1 MSEVFSIDK
10 IVLQENGF
18 SSFNEMQRK
27 ALEKEIFTKNTV
39 VSAPT
44 ASGKTLI
51 LELCALH
58 SILNDKRKVIYTCPL
73 RALASEHFRDFKRK
87 YSKKFGIR
95 VALSIGDFD
104 SSSSYLSNYDIILC
118 TNEKLDS
125 LLRHRADWL
134 SQVGLLVVD
143 EVHELDSDRGPT
155 LEMAVTK
162 MRFVSPDIKIVALS
176 ATIPNAKE
184 IAKWLDAQLVESTFR
199 PVELVE
205 GVYFNGTFEYGKGK
219 EKIPLKKDALES
231 IVNDTLGKQ
240 KQALVFAMTRKQ
252 SEATAKKTAIFTQKL
267 LTEQEKAVLV
277 KGAQRIKK
285 VLEQP
290 TSQCVSVASTIEKGA
305 SFHHAGLLQKQR
317 EIIEDLFRQ
326 GAVKVICATPTLA
339 AGVNTPAFRVVIPSL
354 YRYSETG
361 MDKIPIREYKQMAGR
376 AGRPA
381 YDTRG
386 ESILFAK
393 SEIEADD
400 LFQEYVN
407 GEIEEVSSKLGVEP
421 ILRTHLLGIIATGYA
436 FDLESLEKFFSKTFY
451 FTQFGNDTSFYQ
463 KVTSLLK
470 ELQQMGFVESNAK
483 RFSATPL
490 GRRVSELYLDPLSAY
505 SMINFLKKKRYEE
518 LAYLYSLVNTS
529 EMSPFFSIPKKLEA
543 NVWAELEERKEML
556 AIDVNRE
563 MYLDANLL
571 KKFNTTLIFKEWL
584 NEAPE
589 EKISEDYGVQ
599 PGIMHSKKQIA
610 EWMAYSEFELAKAL
624 GIKEHLG
631 SLLRLQKRLKHGI
644 KEELLQL
651 VELRGIGR
659 VRARR
664 LFRAGIK
671 TLVDVKKTDI
681 DDLAKIIPPAVAQKV
696 KAQLKQ
702 S

>member
-1 MSEVFSIDK
+1 MEDIEK
-10 IVLQENGF
+10 IVLEGNGF
-18 SSFNEMQRK
+18 SSFNEMQKK

-44 ASGKTLI
+44 ASGKTII
-51 LELCALH
+51 LELSALH
-58 SILNDKRKVIYTCPL
+58 RILNGHKKVIYTCPL

-87 YSKKFGIR
+87 YSKKFSIR

-104 SSSSYLSNYDIILC
+104 SSSAYLSGYDIVFS
-118 TNEKLDS
+118 TQEKLDS
-125 LLRHRADWL
+125 LLRHRAEWL

-162 MRFVSPDIKIVALS
+162 MRFVSPALKIIALS

-205 GVYFNGTFEYGKGK
+205 GVYFEGVFEYGKGK

-231 IVNDTLGKQ
+231 VVTDTLEKQ
-240 KQALVFAMTRKQ
+240 KQALIFAMTRKQ
-252 SEATAKKTAIFTQKL
+252 SEATAKKAAVFTHKL
-267 LTEQEKAVLV
+267 LTEKEKTALS
-277 KGAQRIKK
+277 KGAERIKR

-290 TSQCVSVASTIEKGA
+290 TSQCAALASTVEKGA

-317 EIIEDLFRQ
+317 EIIEDLFRE
-326 GAVKVICATPTLA
+326 GAVKIICATPTLA

-354 YRYSETG
+354 YRYTELGSQR
-361 MDKIPIREYKQMAGR
+361 IPVREYKQMSGR

-386 ESILFAK
+386 ESILFAR
-393 SEIEADD
+393 SEIEADE
-400 LFQEYVN
+400 LLQEYVN
-407 GEIEEVSSKLGVEP
+407 GEIEEVSSKLGIEP
-421 ILRTHLLGIIATGYA
+421 VLRTHLLGIIATGYA
-436 FDLESLEKFFSKTFY
+436 FDLSSLEQFFSKTFY

-463 KVTSLLK
+463 KVTSLLR
-470 ELQQMGFVESNAK
+470 ELEEMGFVESNAK

-490 GRRVSELYLDPLSAY
+490 GRRVSELYLDPVSAY
-505 SMINFLKKKRYEE
+505 SMIGFLKKKRYEE

-543 NVWAELEERKEML
+543 NVWAELEEKKSL
-556 AIDVNRE
+556 LGVDVDRE
-563 MYLDANLL
+563 MFLDAHML
-571 KKFNTTLIFKEWL
+571 KKFNTALILKEWV

-589 EKISEDYGVQ
+589 EKISEDYGIQ

-610 EWMAYSEFELAKAL
+610 EWMAYSEFELSKAL
-624 GIKEHLG
+624 GLNEHLAP
-631 SLLRLQKRLKHGI
+631 LLRLQKRIKQGI

-671 TLVDVKKTDI
+671 TLADVKKTDVQ
-681 DDLAKIIPPAVAQKV
+681 DLAKIIPSTVALRV
-696 KAQLKQ
+696 KEQMGK
-702 S
+702 